1 VIEKEPL
8 AIFAAARNAE
18 RMLNVTHQDA
28 VAHSSTVSE
37 IPYQLQFVNLLIF
50 LRPIGVQSAGSRPG
64 RTGRK
69 PRNNRPK

>member
-1 VIEKEPL
+1 MIEKEPL

-18 RMLNVTHQDA
+18 RMLNITQQGT

-50 LRPIGVQSAGSRPG
+50 LRPISVQSAGSHLG

-69 PRNNRPK
+69 PRNNRLR